1 MNLNKVYAVMLIDL
15 VAKRL
20 GYDVDFIW
28 EISNEME
35 TEDGIIWVHGLED
48 DGVKAFTPYGV
59 ENLIELIEMHKDN
72 L

>member
-48 DGVKAFTPYGV
+48 DGVKGFTPYGV
-59 ENLIELIEMHKDN
+59 EKLIELIEMHKDN
-72 L
+72 P

>member
-35 TEDGIIWVHGLED
+35 TEDGIIWVHGLKD
-48 DGVKAFTPYGV
+48 DGVKGFTPYGV
-59 ENLIELIEMHKDN
+59 EKLIELIEMHKDN
-72 L
+72 P